1 MRLRSYG
8 VLMLGLLLAG
18 ASTAWAQVATTG
30 SIQVIVEDPQGGRLP
45 GVTVEVSA
53 PDSVTT
59 RSAVT
64 DAEGVATLEALNP
77 SARYIVR
84 AQLSGFRD
92 LERTDILVRTGQAQT
107 EEWNGDNFRT
117 AICEGLYGMFDC
129 SNGANA
135 RLRVNV
141 AVVTDFRAATVG
153 YPLEIRF
160 VSKPNVEDAGMLLQA
175 RNLRAVD

>member
-8 VLMLGLLLAG
+8 VLMLGLLVAG
-18 ASTAWAQVATTG
+18 AGTAWAQVATTG
-30 SIQVIVEDPQGGRLP
+30 SMQVIVEDPQGGRLP

-64 DAEGVATLEALNP
+64 DAEGVATLAALNP

-92 LERTDILVRTGQAQT
+92 LERTDILVRTGQATTLRLEMNLSTVTEQVTVTGQATPVVDVTRSVAGQDLTLRLTESLPTGRSYQAYLQLVPGVMPDSQT
-107 EEWNGDNFRT
+107 G
-117 AICEGLYGMFDC
+117 
-129 SNGANA
+129 
-135 RLRVNV
+135 
-141 AVVTDFRAATVG
+141 
-153 YPLEIRF
+153 
-160 VSKPNVEDAGMLLQA
+160 
-175 RNLRAVD
+175 